1 MIDLSDDAVERA
13 VRDLAGT
20 GLLHRPGD
28 DEFVR
33 PTRAA
38 IRFFELERGEAGAET
53 TTLRA
58 SDRVSS
64 REQKAAQA
72 PEKARAGTP
81 CGDSPRAEQYSCSE
95 VPPAE

>member
-1 MIDLSDDAVERA
+1 MASSNPTDPGASQRFQTPSEEDHRDEGAVLRHVLYLHPGSTLTRAELTREMIDLSDDAVERA

-38 IRFFELERGEAGAET
+38 IRFFELEGGAG
-53 TTLRA
+53 
-58 SDRVSS
+58 
-64 REQKAAQA
+64 
-72 PEKARAGTP
+72 
-81 CGDSPRAEQYSCSE
+81 
-95 VPPAE
+95 